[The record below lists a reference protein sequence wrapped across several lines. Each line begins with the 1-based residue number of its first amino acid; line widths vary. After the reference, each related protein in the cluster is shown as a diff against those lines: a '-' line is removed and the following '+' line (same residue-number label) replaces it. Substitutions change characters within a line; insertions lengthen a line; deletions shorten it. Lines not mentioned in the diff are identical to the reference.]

1 MKALRLDGIPVHALL
16 VHFPVA
22 AWTGA
27 SALALAAAAGGFP
40 DAAHAAYLCNAAGLL
55 TGLLAVAAGILEFTA
70 LPRDEAVRAAAAN
83 HLMLAC
89 TAWTLYAV
97 TFILQAQHATVAA
110 AAAGTLAFA
119 ALMGAGHSGARLVF
133 HHRLPRDD

>member
-1 MKALRLDGIPVHALL
+1 ML

-27 SALALAAAAGGFP
+27 SALAVAAAAGAFP

-55 TGLLAVAAGILEFTA
+55 TGLLALGAGLLEFA
-70 LPRDEAVRAAAAN
+70 VLPRDESVRDAAAT

-97 TFILQAQHATVAA
+97 TFILQAQDATVAA
-110 AAAGTLAFA
+110 AVAGTV
-119 ALMGAGHSGARLVF
+119 ALGALVGAGHTGARLVF
-133 HHRLPRDD
+133 HHRLPRDG